1 MLLLHSQIYKMSLHD
16 KFSKLIEA
24 QSLKKQ
30 IYLWRSVTI
39 FDCKEPVT
47 VQAIIQYIQSV
58 QNLKLHFVE

>member
-30 IYLWRSVTI
+30 IYLWRSCHNI
-39 FDCKEPVT
+39 W
-47 VQAIIQYIQSV
+47 
-58 QNLKLHFVE
+58 L